1 MRNSIDNISKFHANT
16 RAIYNKRRLILDRVA
31 NSKIDLFR
39 YYLILPIFGDPRL
52 RFFDSVGRFQ
62 IGPGLSLG
70 EGATLVSKVP
80 YFTAR
85 VFAGCSRF
93 RATTPYMAKSPRRVA
108 KLKGGGALGTPI

>member
-1 MRNSIDNISKFHANT
+1 MRRH
-16 RAIYNKRRLILDRVA
+16 ILDTIA
-31 NSKIDLFR
+31 NSQIDLFR
-39 YYLILPIFGDPRL
+39 YYVNLPIFGDPRL

-70 EGATLVSKVP
+70 KGATLVSKVL

-93 RATTPYMAKSPRRVA
+93 RATAPYMAKSSRGVG
-108 KLKGGGALGTPI
+108 KIGGVHWGPQSER